1 MEYYRGK
8 QEGYAIEIKNPQ
20 RLPTRIDPTKYID
33 EFTPPVSFQYV
44 SEEFASSV
52 ELDPAETAAASD

>member
-8 QEGYAIEIKNPQ
+8 QEGYAIETKDPQ
-20 RLPTRIDPTKYID
+20 RLPTKIDPTKYID

-44 SEEFASSV
+44 SEDFASSF
-52 ELDPAETAAASD
+52 ELDPAKTAAASD